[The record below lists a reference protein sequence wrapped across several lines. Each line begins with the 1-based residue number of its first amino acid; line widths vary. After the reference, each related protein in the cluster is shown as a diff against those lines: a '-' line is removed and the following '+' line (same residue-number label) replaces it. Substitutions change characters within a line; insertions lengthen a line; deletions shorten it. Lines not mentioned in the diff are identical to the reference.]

1 MIENSSRL
9 SGDSDMSSSDPRR
22 TGSIRGKVSL
32 LYSATFT
39 ATLLLG
45 FIAVFLSQRY
55 ATNKSAMKKL
65 DTFSREFTYEYMV
78 GSELKHVDLVLTIS
92 DVDPSVTA
100 VILERNAMFKPEEV
114 FIDTQGFLNI
124 LGAADG
130 EVLTFTMPKDD
141 PRGLVVKSHEVEDRG
156 AVLDHQFNEESYG
169 EDVNHVYFMLIS
181 PDGKM
186 LAKSGFTEIDGSFF
200 TQHELPAPGEVHTY
214 RLPYGDGRILAKY
227 RGLYDGNVI
236 MTAEHMRHFDRALK
250 NLLYALLATFILSLP
265 VSYYSGRYIARRVVN
280 GLDRVIAAARIIGAG
295 NYSERVAHGTE
306 GKEINYLADAF
317 NAMTANTEKLLS
329 ELKMISNDMAHDL
342 RTPIT
347 RLRGQAEM
355 ALYSS
360 NGSNE
365 LACDVAEECGNMLT
379 MINTMLEI
387 ARAEYRLKESA
398 DEELDMAQIA
408 RDSVS
413 MFETISEDKN
423 VDIIIDVPDT
433 PVVLRIDK
441 VDVQRIF
448 ANLLDNAVK
457 FTPFGGRVAVALAED
472 EAAVTI
478 RVSDTGPGIPQKD
491 RKRVFERFYRSD
503 VSRHVPGNGLGLSLV
518 KAIVDARNGTIAVLD
533 KEGGGTV
540 FTVTLPR
547 MQARS

>member
-1 MIENSSRL
+1 
-9 SGDSDMSSSDPRR
+9 MSSSDPRR

-39 ATLLLG
+39 ATLLIG

-55 ATNKSAMKKL
+55 ATNNSAIRKL
-65 DTFSREFTYEYMV
+65 DAFSREFTYEYMV
-78 GSELKHVDLVLTIS
+78 GRELKQIDEVMAMR
-92 DVDPSVTA
+92 DVDSRLIA
-100 VILERNAMFKPEEV
+100 AIEKRSGEFKPEEV
-114 FIDTQGFLNI
+114 FVDTQGI
-124 LGAADG
+124 LTVLGSADG
-130 EVLTFTMPKDD
+130 EVLTFAMPEND
-141 PRGLVVKSHEVEDRG
+141 PAGLVVEVHEVEDRV
-156 AVLDHQFNEESYG
+156 AFLDHQFNEESYG

-200 TQHELPAPGEVHTY
+200 SKHELPAPGEIHTL

-236 MTAEHMRHFDRALK
+236 MTAEHMRYFDRALE

-265 VSYYSGRYIARRVVN
+265 VSFYSGRRIARRVVN
-280 GLDRVIAAARIIGAG
+280 GLDRVIAAAREIGAG

-306 GKEINYLADAF
+306 GKEINDLADAF
-317 NAMTANTEKLLS
+317 NAMITNTEKLLS
-329 ELKMISNDMAHDL
+329 ELKAISNDMAHDL

-360 NGSNE
+360 NGTNE
-365 LACDVAEECGNMLT
+365 LACDVAEECENMLI

-387 ARAEYRLKESA
+387 ARAEYKLKESA
-398 DEELDMAQIA
+398 DEELDMTQLA
-408 RDSVS
+408 RDSANI
-413 MFETISEDKN
+413 FETISEDKS
-423 VDIIIDVPDT
+423 VEIKIDVPDN
-433 PVVLRIDK
+433 PVVLRVDK
-441 VDVQRIF
+441 VDVQRIL

-457 FTPFGGRVAVALAED
+457 FTPPGGRVVVGLSD
-472 EAAVTI
+472 DKSSVTI
-478 RVSDTGPGIPQKD
+478 RVSDTGPGIPEQD
-491 RKRVFERFYRSD
+491 RERIFERFYRSD
-503 VSRHVPGNGLGLSLV
+503 ASRNVPGNGLGLSLV
-518 KAIVDARNGTIAVLD
+518 KAIVDARNGTVNILD
-533 KEGGGTV
+533 NEGGGTV

-547 MQARS
+547 MRTYG